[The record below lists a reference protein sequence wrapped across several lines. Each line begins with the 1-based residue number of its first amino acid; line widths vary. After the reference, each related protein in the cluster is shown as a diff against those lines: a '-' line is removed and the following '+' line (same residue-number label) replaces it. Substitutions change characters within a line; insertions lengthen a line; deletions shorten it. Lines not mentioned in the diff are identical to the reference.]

1 MERTNPSTRAPALG
15 RKDLGRRSFL
25 PKVGPTCLFPLR
37 ILIAALLAVPA
48 LCAAESPEEKG
59 LAIVQE
65 ADRRYSGYGDLAAS
79 FRMILRNKQGQ
90 VSERELRVR
99 TLEVPEGGT
108 RSLCVFDSPA
118 DVKGTVLLT
127 HTHKHKAD
135 DQWLYLPALERVR
148 RIAAQNKSGS
158 FMGSE
163 FSYEDF
169 ATPVIEKY
177 TYRWLRDEAYAEQDC
192 HVIERRPI
200 DKRNSGYLRQVVWM
214 DAEHLRMLKVD
225 YYDRKDSLLKTLTF
239 RDYQQYAGR
248 PAAGEGQENPD
259 RFWRPGEMSMVN
271 HQTGK
276 SSRLLW
282 SDYAFRAGLSE
293 SEFNPQNLTRIR

>member
-1 MERTNPSTRAPALG
+1 MTGMLWATM
-15 RKDLGRRSFL
+15 
-25 PKVGPTCLFPLR
+25 V
-37 ILIAALLAVPA
+37 AVFVVPV
-48 LCAAESPEEKG
+48 LCTAQSPEEKG
-59 LAIVQE
+59 LAIVKE
-65 ADRRYSGYGDLAAS
+65 ADRRYSGYGDFTAN

-90 VSERELRVR
+90 TSERELRVR
-99 TLEVPEGGT
+99 TLEIPEDGT
-108 RSLCVFDSPA
+108 RSLCIFDSPA

-127 HTHKHKAD
+127 HTHQRQAD

-169 ATPVIEKY
+169 ATQVIEKY
-177 TYRWLRDEAYAEQDC
+177 SYQWLRDETYAEQDC
-192 HVIERRPI
+192 RVIERRPI
-200 DKRNSGYLRQVVWM
+200 DRKNSGYLRQVIWI
-214 DAEHLRMLKVD
+214 DQEHLRMLKVD

-239 RDYQQYAGR
+239 QDYQKY
-248 PAAGEGQENPD
+248 ED
-259 RFWRPGEMSMVN
+259 RFWRPHEMNMVN

-276 SSRLLW
+276 SSELLW
-282 SDYAFRAGLSE
+282 SDYAFGTGLSE